1 MEYIGYINTI
11 ILIVIL
17 ILLLKKQGA
26 ATGSQDTADN
36 LEENYLNDIIQDMK
50 IELVNSQNREEK
62 IIKIL
67 PEVEEMMMDLNQVI
81 NQHKKQKRELEK
93 QVKKEQRQVPK
104 QPKNDDEDDNDFNP
118 TMV

>member
-1 MEYIGYINTI
+1 MQYIEYINTI

-26 ATGSQDTADN
+26 ATGSQDTTDN
-36 LEENYLNDIIQDMK
+36 LEEDYLSDIIEDMK

-62 IIKIL
+62 IIKLL

-93 QVKKEQRQVPK
+93 QVKKEQRQEPRPK
-104 QPKNDDEDDNDFNP
+104 SEDEDDNDFSP